1 MDPELLSAAV
11 DNALPALRTGG
22 VLVLLDALLD
32 GAPRGSGP
40 DGPSDRGRPRRRG
53 PPARAGGRRH
63 RLDLAAAA
71 GCGHDSHHPALNGAI
86 VPLVNSITD
95 FYHSV
100 TDVEHIVSSF
110 GLIGIALVLF
120 AETGLLI
127 GFFAGRL
134 PALRRRTVHRGGD
147 NPVFPLWQLLA
158 VAVVFAVIG
167 DQTGYQIGRW
177 AGPPILRSRAA
188 RLIGEERIGKA
199 QDFFATRGPHAVIL
213 ARFVPVIR
221 TIVPVLAGISGMERR
236 RFIPYNIIGG
246 VAWACIIPV
255 AGYFLGG
262 VDFIRAHVD
271 LIIILLSHCR

>member
-1 MDPELLSAAV
+1 M
-11 DNALPALRTGG
+11 
-22 VLVLLDALLD
+22 
-32 GAPRGSGP
+32 
-40 DGPSDRGRPRRRG
+40 
-53 PPARAGGRRH
+53 
-63 RLDLAAAA
+63 
-71 GCGHDSHHPALNGAI
+71 
-86 VPLVNSITD
+86 NSITD

-127 GFFAGRL
+127 GFFLPGDSLLFVAGL
-134 PALRRRTVHRGGD
+134 FTGGD

-236 RFIPYNIIGG
+236 RFVPYNIIGG

-271 LIIILLSHCR
+271 LIIILLVALSVIPLALEWWRGRRQGREEAASAGGATTGTTGITGMNGTDSATTDPVPPPAS

>member
-1 MDPELLSAAV
+1 M
-11 DNALPALRTGG
+11 
-22 VLVLLDALLD
+22 
-32 GAPRGSGP
+32 
-40 DGPSDRGRPRRRG
+40 
-53 PPARAGGRRH
+53 
-63 RLDLAAAA
+63 
-71 GCGHDSHHPALNGAI
+71 
-86 VPLVNSITD
+86 NSITD

-127 GFFAGRL
+127 GFFLPGDSLLFVAGL
-134 PALRRRTVHRGGD
+134 FTGGD

-158 VAVVFAVIG
+158 VAVVFAIIG

-221 TIVPVLAGISGMERR
+221 TIVPVLAASAVWNAAAS
-236 RFIPYNIIGG
+236 FPTTSSA
-246 VAWACIIPV
+246 AWPGPASFPSPGTSSAVWTSSAPMSTSSSSCS
-255 AGYFLGG
+255 
-262 VDFIRAHVD
+262 
-271 LIIILLSHCR
+271 SHCR